1 MPLGAAILPAHPT
14 LPSAHGGQ
22 HDGISMNI
30 GAYTFS
36 QFHGIA
42 EEFHGCA
49 APGLLIGGYM
59 VELAKGMLPEGT
71 LFEAVAET
79 SKCLPDAV
87 QLLSLCSTG
96 NKRLHVRDLGLYAVS
111 LYDKKTGLGVRV
123 SIDPAKLFAY
133 PEIRSWFMKEKPK
146 HAQDIVELERQI
158 EEAGYSICKVQRVQV
173 DKVFLGH
180 GHMGTIGICPRCG
193 EAYPLDHGPQCLGC
207 QGQAP
212 YTTLDPES

>member
-1 MPLGAAILPAHPT
+1 MCAIWDSYA
-14 LPSAHGGQ
+14 
-22 HDGISMNI
+22 
-30 GAYTFS
+30 
-36 QFHGIA
+36 
-42 EEFHGCA
+42 
-49 APGLLIGGYM
+49 
-59 VELAKGMLPEGT
+59 LA
-71 LFEAVAET
+71 
-79 SKCLPDAV
+79 
-87 QLLSLCSTG
+87 
-96 NKRLHVRDLGLYAVS
+96 LYN
-111 LYDKKTGLGVRV
+111 KKTGVGVRV

-158 EEAGYSICKVQRVQV
+158 EEAGHSICKVQRVQV

>member
-1 MPLGAAILPAHPT
+1 
-14 LPSAHGGQ
+14 
-22 HDGISMNI
+22 MNI

-96 NKRLHVRDLGLYAVS
+96 KTEYLFCNIIRNRIIIQILYIV
-111 LYDKKTGLGVRV
+111 T
-123 SIDPAKLFAY
+123 IY
-133 PEIRSWFMKEKPK
+133 PKGR
-146 HAQDIVELERQI
+146 
-158 EEAGYSICKVQRVQV
+158 
-173 DKVFLGH
+173 
-180 GHMGTIGICPRCG
+180 
-193 EAYPLDHGPQCLGC
+193 
-207 QGQAP
+207 
-212 YTTLDPES
+212 